1 MVSYKGALA
10 LNGIPRSCTRNIG
23 VGLDLKQKKFL
34 LAVLAVLAV
43 HGVEHEGVNISAPIM
58 CLWFL

>member
-34 LAVLAVLAV
+34 PAVLAV

-58 CLWFL
+58 GLWFL